1 MKSLLLLLALAAT
14 ALAGPR
20 VKFGD
25 DRYSLAFPEGWKK
38 ADAPNEKALVPHQN
52 ADGSALFAVNLLPVP
67 KDAKPD
73 LEGTAKDLAAQLAK
87 SLGLK
92 DDPEIQEGELDG
104 LPARFVT
111 MVPAKK
117 GDDEAQL
124 GMILVLIEG
133 KTEVVVLQSTITV
146 PAKQATREACLAIIT
161 SFKRED
167 LEKQEK

>member
-1 MKSLLLLLALAAT
+1 MKSLFLLLAFAAT

-38 ADAPNEKALVPHQN
+38 AEAPNPKALVPHEN
-52 ADGSALFAVNLLPVP
+52 ADGSAIFAVNLMPVP

-73 LEGTAKDLAAQLAK
+73 LEGTAKDLAGGLAK

-111 MVPAKK
+111 MVPDKK
-117 GDDEAQL
+117 ADEPAQL
-124 GMILVLIEG
+124 GMILVLVEG
-133 KTEVVVLQSTITV
+133 KTEVIVLQSTVSV
-146 PAKQATREACLAIIT
+146 PAKEATREACLSIIM

-167 LEKQEK
+167 VK

>member
-1 MKSLLLLLALAAT
+1 MKSLLLLLVFTAT

-25 DRYSLAFPEGWKK
+25 DRYSLEFPEGWKK
-38 ADAPNEKALVPHQN
+38 AEAPNEKAQVPHEN
-52 ADGSALFAVNLLPVP
+52 ADGSALFAVNLMPVP

-73 LEGTAKDLAAQLAK
+73 LDGTAQDLVGGIAK

-104 LPARFVT
+104 MPARFVT
-111 MVPAKK
+111 MVPDKEA
-117 GDDEAQL
+117 DEPGQL
-124 GMILVLIEG
+124 GMILVLVEG
-133 KTEVVVLQSTITV
+133 KTEVIVLQSTVAV
-146 PAKQATREACLAIIT
+146 PAKQATREDCLSIIK

-167 LEKQEK
+167 GK

>member
-1 MKSLLLLLALAAT
+1 MKSLMLLFALAAT
-14 ALAGPR
+14 ALAEPR

-38 ADAPNEKALVPHQN
+38 AEAPNEKALVPHQN

-67 KDAKPD
+67 KDTKPD
-73 LEGTAKDLAAQLAK
+73 LDGTAKDLTAQLAE

-92 DDPEIQEGELDG
+92 DKPPIQEGELDG

-111 MVPAKK
+111 MVPEKEA
-117 GDDEAQL
+117 GDESQL
-124 GMILVLIEG
+124 GMILVLIED
-133 KTEVVVLQSTITV
+133 KTGVIVLQSTVKV
-146 PAKQATREACLAIIT
+146 PATQKTREACLGIIT

-167 LEKQEK
+167 AK

>member
-1 MKSLLLLLALAAT
+1 MKSLVLLLAFAAT

-25 DRYSLAFPEGWKK
+25 DRYSLEFPEGWKK
-38 ADAPNEKALVPHQN
+38 AEAPNEKAVVPHEN

-73 LEGTAKDLAAQLAK
+73 LDGTAKDIAKSLAE

-111 MVPAKK
+111 MVPDKK
-117 GDDEAQL
+117 ADEPAQL

-133 KTEVVVLQSTITV
+133 KTEVILLQSTVSV
-146 PAKQATREACLAIIT
+146 PAKPATREACLSIIK

-167 LEKQEK
+167 VK